1 MDYYFYTTETQNG
14 KVNYLSLLPHEVVYE
29 NGLCAETIIGTVT
42 GEPPITV
49 HNFQLNKRFLFYLHS
64 IIVRFIEKNPL
75 YKKQAKKIGDGT
87 LYIKDDRMKNNI
99 KTNTEP
105 ADIIASIQVNNK
117 VLALDTY
124 EPNAGYKLITE
135 DGLFQLTP
143 ELRKYAIEEL
153 TRRSEANLKQQTD
166 L

>member
-1 MDYYFYTTETQNG
+1 MNYYFYTTETQNG
-14 KVNYLSLLPHEVVYE
+14 KVNYLSLLPHDVVYK
-29 NGLCAETIIGTVT
+29 NGLCPETIIGTVI

-49 HNFQLNKRFLFYLHS
+49 QNFQLNQRFLFYLHS

-87 LYIKDDRMKNNI
+87 LYIKDDRMKHNRQSVACKSN
-99 KTNTEP
+99 
-105 ADIIASIQVNNK
+105 IIASIQVNNREL
-117 VLALDTY
+117 VVETY
-124 EPNAGYKLITE
+124 EPNAGYRLITG

-143 ELRKYAIEEL
+143 ELRAFVIEEL
-153 TRRSEANLKQQTD
+153 TKRAETNFKQK